1 MSKKLAL
8 AAVLGGLVGTAA
20 ADVPPPGPQPIPT
33 ANDDAAVPVDAPA
46 PVVVEPTVDPE
57 PVTTDVVVQPVAPAP
72 AHDTVIV
79 ADTQGVAAY
88 AWSEPRLQS
97 GIGVGLTIGGGL
109 SGFTDRTMRDSV
121 STQVSGLWDARLTL
135 GTHIPLG
142 LDLNYVGSAV
152 NVNTL
157 GGTKNGTLIGTTAE
171 AALRWNILPHQMATP
186 YLFGGIGWQRFD
198 LTNRQLATADSG
210 MQASDNFM
218 EVPMGVGFAVRQM
231 NGFTFD
237 ARGTYRQAVSD
248 SDLVRHADGNGFASP
263 SSWEASAN
271 LGYEF

>member
-8 AAVLGGLVGTAA
+8 AAVLGGLAGTAA

-33 ANDDAAVPVDAPA
+33 TNDDAAVPVDATA
-46 PVVVEPTVDPE
+46 TVVVDPV

-79 ADTQGVAAY
+79 PETQGVAAY
-88 AWSEPRLQS
+88 AWNEPYLAS

-152 NVNTL
+152 NVNSL
-157 GGTKNGTLIGTTAE
+157 AGTRNGTLIGSTAE
-171 AALRWNILPHQMATP
+171 AALRWNVLPHQMVTP
-186 YLFGGIGWQRFD
+186 YFFGGIGWQRYD
-198 LTNRQLATADSG
+198 LTDRQLATADSG
-210 MQASDNFM
+210 MQTSDNFL
-218 EVPMGVGFAVRQM
+218 EVPMGVGLAIRQM

-237 ARGTYRQAVSD
+237 ARGTYRQAVTD
-248 SDLVRHADGNGFASP
+248 SDLVKHADGNGFATP
-263 SSWEASAN
+263 STWEASAN